1 MSALDKVLQPVA
13 SKFINAFGTTIKYTS
28 ATLSSYDP
36 ASGTLNQTDKNQDMK
51 CIIEESKRRGDSTGL
66 TSFSKIITV
75 AAKSFEV
82 APTEGDK
89 VLLQNVTYQVG
100 LVEAYYSGDN
110 VATYSLGLTK

>member
-13 SKFINAFGTTIKYTS
+13 LKFINAFGTSIKYTS
-28 ATLSSYDP
+28 STLSNYDTT
-36 ASGTLNQTDKNQDMK
+36 SGTLNETDKNQDIK
-51 CIIEESKRRGDSTGL
+51 CIIEESKRRGDTTGL
-66 TSFSKIITV
+66 TQFSKVITV

-89 VLLQNVTYQVG
+89 VLLHNITYQVG

-110 VATYSLGLTK
+110 VATYSLGLSK